1 MSYRSEAEQVSASV
15 APISASDTPVVSAAT
30 TATAAALETPAGFM
44 PLNSGRN
51 PFVDSVGPL
60 WVHRE
65 EGRAG
70 RLVMGIRIETRHC
83 SPSGFCHGGML
94 LTLADMLVVMG
105 TSVQTGINR
114 FMTTVSLSSDFLAAV
129 PQGAWIEGRLDI
141 LRTTRT
147 LIFCQGLFR
156 VDGEPVLRVDG
167 IVKPIGEEREGSKLA
182 RYFD

>member
-1 MSYRSEAEQVSASV
+1 MNDRPSAKEAF
-15 APISASDTPVVSAAT
+15 APD
-30 TATAAALETPAGFM
+30 GFI

-70 RLVMGIRIETRHC
+70 QLVMGIRIEPRHC

-129 PQGAWIEGRLDI
+129 PQGAWIEGRLEI

-156 VDGEPVLRVDG
+156 VDGDPVLRVDG

>member
-1 MSYRSEAEQVSASV
+1 MTDSPAPEPSSV
-15 APISASDTPVVSAAT
+15 Q
-30 TATAAALETPAGFM
+30 TAVPPPEGFI
-44 PLNSGRN
+44 PLDSGRN

-70 RLVMGIRIETRHC
+70 RLVMGIRIEGRHC
-83 SPSGFCHGGML
+83 SPSGYAHGGML

-114 FMTTVSLSSDFLAAV
+114 FMTTVSLASDFLAAV
-129 PQGAWIEGRLDI
+129 PQGAWIEGRLDV

-147 LIFCQGLFR
+147 LVFCQGLFR

-167 IVKPIGEEREGSKLA
+167 IVKPIGIEREGSKLA

>member
-1 MSYRSEAEQVSASV
+1 MNDRPSAQEAF
-15 APISASDTPVVSAAT
+15 APD
-30 TATAAALETPAGFM
+30 GFI

-70 RLVMGIRIETRHC
+70 RLVMGIRIEPRHC

-129 PQGAWIEGRLDI
+129 PQGAWIEGRLEI

-156 VDGEPVLRVDG
+156 VDGDPVLRVDG